1 VHRRI
6 EQERE
11 EKRRENDGG
20 EQSRASEICRP
31 AGQGRLLFIIA
42 THCVAVS
49 ETDTIVLAKSFV
61 NCNRDAGLSAPGN
74 GAFQRT
80 VVAMFKIDFAIRY
93 GLKSGFLIALLDTR
107 IVYAQPVA
115 VGAVTT
121 AWLSQ
126 SVPNFSA
133 GFPQVDQ
140 RFEGCTQANLGNV
153 LSIHYSRLST
163 TLSLTSSGIQ
173 IARLSACGGN
183 SGGTMIDEEAR
194 VLFGV
199 SASSV
204 SCVGGTSS
212 NYYSRIVAM
221 ATEEG
226 VPFLSLAGGLVSGQV
241 VFVN

>member
-1 VHRRI
+1 
-6 EQERE
+6 
-11 EKRRENDGG
+11 
-20 EQSRASEICRP
+20 
-31 AGQGRLLFIIA
+31 
-42 THCVAVS
+42 
-49 ETDTIVLAKSFV
+49 
-61 NCNRDAGLSAPGN
+61 
-74 GAFQRT
+74 
-80 VVAMFKIDFAIRY
+80 
-93 GLKSGFLIALLDTR
+93 
-107 IVYAQPVA
+107 VA

-121 AWLSQ
+121 TGLTQ
-126 SVPNFSA
+126 TVPNFSA
-133 GFPQVDQ
+133 GFPQIDDS
-140 RFEGCTQANLGNV
+140 RFEGCNAANLGNP
-153 LSIHYSRLST
+153 LAIHFSRVIST
-163 TLSLTSSGIQ
+163 RTLTSSGLQ
-173 IARLSACGGN
+173 IPLLSACGGN